1 MGISVPVVLYLK
13 RREISNM
20 DEELRINVYDEEDNV
35 VKQVGANTVDFKM
48 GDIMKLFKLLD
59 VENIDNS
66 FDLLNAINKAWK
78 QFTKILSKMF
88 PGMAEDDWDGVR
100 IGELIPTVV
109 KIIEQSF
116 YEMMKVPKPKNA

>member
-1 MGISVPVVLYLK
+1 
-13 RREISNM
+13 M
-20 DEELRINVYDEEDNV
+20 DEELRINVYDEDDNV

-88 PGMAEDDWDGVR
+88 NFITR
-100 IGELIPTVV
+100 FFI
-109 KIIEQSF
+109 
-116 YEMMKVPKPKNA
+116 